1 MRLPL
6 QIALAL
12 LCVLACAQLLS
23 VSGAPVSGGAAPI
36 KQSYY
41 DLLGVSRDAAG
52 DAATL
57 KRAYRKLALVHHPDK
72 ATSDADRATKQE
84 VFVRLANAFE
94 VLSNRRLR
102 VRYDH
107 LLSQGKFEYDGS
119 RDWDDFDVANGFKR
133 RPQTKAQK
141 EAAFRFKT
149 AQEMFKKAADDAEE
163 FALWTAIGIA
173 AGIALLPAA
182 WMFYSRHAAA
192 AEAVAQRK
200 ERSSDLKATQ
210 QALAELQAEQ
220 KRAAAQQREED
231 RAHQRELKQ
240 LREEAA
246 AEARAAKAASGG
258 DEERAVSGEWELVKG
273 TEGAEGDEATAASHD
288 DDDDSDDEPAV
299 KSGSVIK
306 CVLCKKSFKSQQQ
319 SEYSQHTGAMRCDS
333 TISQSLCEPTAL
345 HSPRFVRMFGIRLR
359 SVSNA
364 GWRTTRTA
372 TSTRSKCRRQSGAP
386 RRRRAETIEVAL
398 AGLPARGKGRLSV

>member
-6 QIALAL
+6 QIAMAL

-23 VSGAPVSGGAAPI
+23 VSGAPVSSGGAAPV

-52 DAATL
+52 DAAAL

-72 ATSDADRATKQE
+72 ATSDADRATKQD

-163 FALWTAIGIA
+163 FALWTAISIA

-246 AEARAAKAASGG
+246 AEAKAAKAASG

-273 TEGAEGDEATAASHD
+273 TEGAEGDDANASH
-288 DDDDSDDEPAV
+288 DDDDSDDEPAA

-319 SEYSQHTGAMRCDS
+319 SEQRPHIERRDATSSGRQFHRRCLF
-333 TISQSLCEPTAL
+333 TLAL
-345 HSPRFVRMFGIRLR
+345 ARMFG
-359 SVSNA
+359 V
-364 GWRTTRTA
+364 
-372 TSTRSKCRRQSGAP
+372 C
-386 RRRRAETIEVAL
+386 V
-398 AGLPARGKGRLSV
+398 